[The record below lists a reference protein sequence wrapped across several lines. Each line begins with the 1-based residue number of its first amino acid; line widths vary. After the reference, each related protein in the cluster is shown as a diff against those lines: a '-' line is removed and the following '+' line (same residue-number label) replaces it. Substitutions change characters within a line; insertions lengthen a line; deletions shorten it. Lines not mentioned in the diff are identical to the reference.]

1 LANASAVRDWPSTSN
16 SHSLIAITRPLYV
29 DEPFGVDLKESV
41 YALDT
46 TTIDLFYRR
55 FRGRPFARQ
64 GGGQT
69 AHPAGPARQ
78 HSNFH
83 ISDDKMHDVNILDQL
98 LPEPGTF
105 YVMDRGFLDFER
117 L

>member
-1 LANASAVRDWPSTSN
+1 
-16 SHSLIAITRPLYV
+16 LIAIIRPLYV
-29 DEPFGVDLKESV
+29 DEPFGVDLEESV
-41 YALDT
+41 YLS
-46 TTIDLFYRR
+46 YRR

-64 GGGQT
+64 SGGQT

-83 ISDDKMHDVNILDQL
+83 ISDDKMNDVNIVDQL

-105 YVMDRGFLDFER
+105 YVMDRGFLDFEH